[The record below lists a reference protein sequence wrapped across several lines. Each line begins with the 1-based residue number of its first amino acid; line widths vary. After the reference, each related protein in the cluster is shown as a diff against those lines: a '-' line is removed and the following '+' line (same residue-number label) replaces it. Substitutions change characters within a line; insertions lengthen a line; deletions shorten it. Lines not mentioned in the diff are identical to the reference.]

1 MIEGNENEDE
11 EFLDV
16 EVGSNNKKFSIGHL
30 CF

>member
-16 EVGSNNKKFSIGHL
+16 EVGSNNKIFSISHL